1 MSQDKIAFNTT
12 SLTKQVLDSIV
23 KQLSYHV
30 GEQLAVEFYP
40 EKPANYRLNH
50 ANGALLINY
59 AKSKYGN
66 RQDVG
71 LVTKERD
78 MTFTVTIVSRNLHDK
93 YGAVPLVDW
102 VIAMLSGFTAS
113 HCDKPFAPID
123 DYFVQHQSGL
133 WFYAVDIGTQL
144 VHVQTNCINEI

>member
-1 MSQDKIAFNTT
+1 MSQDKIAFNKT

-23 KQLSYHV
+23 EQLSYHV

-40 EKPANYRLNH
+40 EQPTNYRLNH
-50 ANGALLINY
+50 ANGALLVNY
-59 AKSKYGN
+59 GKSDYG
-66 RQDVG
+66 RREDVRA
-71 LVTKERD
+71 VIKER
-78 MTFTVTIVSRNLHDK
+78 TSVFTITVISRNLHDK

-133 WFYAVDIGTQL
+133 WFYAVDISTQA
-144 VHVQTNCINEI
+144 VHVQTKQIHEI